1 MQMTSESVGVFI
13 AGSGNVAHRLA
24 AAFAGAAVKLKG
36 IVSKSSRGRRL
47 AEIYGVTLFEEA
59 NLLPASGDVV
69 LLCVKDDALTRE
81 YFSLFPGSLLLCH
94 TAGSVDIDVFGN
106 RERAGVFYPL
116 QTLSAAREI
125 DFSNVPVCVE
135 ALSGEDTAL
144 LESLAG
150 KITSD
155 VRVMNSAQRMKTHL
169 AAVFVSN
176 FVNHL
181 YKIAADIL
189 EDEGTDAG
197 ILKPLIA
204 ETAAKVM
211 TMSPEEAQ
219 TGPAKRGDKT
229 VLDKHL
235 QLLKDM
241 KDYRE
246 IYKLLSESI
255 SGKSLF

>member
-1 MQMTSESVGVFI
+1 
-13 AGSGNVAHRLA
+13 
-24 AAFAGAAVKLKG
+24 
-36 IVSKSSRGRRL
+36 
-47 AEIYGVTLFEEA
+47 
-59 NLLPASGDVV
+59 
-69 LLCVKDDALTRE
+69 
-81 YFSLFPGSLLLCH
+81 
-94 TAGSVDIDVFGN
+94 
-106 RERAGVFYPL
+106 L

-197 ILKPLIA
+197 ILNPLIA